1 MEQSDG
7 ATKPI
12 DLTEIQRLTLKRY
25 VVRQVL
31 STTVGRGLQGVLT
44 GGTAG
49 LFGLVVQW
57 HFGLEEMKAGAAIGG
72 IVGLGIRL
80 LD

>member
-49 LFGLVVQW
+49 LFAGLS
-57 HFGLEEMKAGAAIGG
+57 FGGISALEEMKAGAAIGG
-72 IVGLGIRL
+72 IVGLV
-80 LD
+80 